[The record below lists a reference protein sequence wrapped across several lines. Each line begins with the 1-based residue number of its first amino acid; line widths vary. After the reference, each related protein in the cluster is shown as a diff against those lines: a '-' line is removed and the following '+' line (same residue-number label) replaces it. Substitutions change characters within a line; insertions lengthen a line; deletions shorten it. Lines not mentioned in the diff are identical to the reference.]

1 MARPVARRPRLLLL
15 LALAVLPL
23 AAANSRAVINKR
35 AQREDATAR
44 RAPRLTDVPNGV
56 RHVLA
61 GAASGAI
68 GVTALAPLELI
79 RVNMLVKRDWSLAA
93 AVASLQAGWFRG
105 NLADVL
111 AASMRVG
118 ITMPTFALYKSML
131 QRGLRRFSN
140 ADPNAPLN
148 PLPEWGVF
156 VSGAPQQP
164 HTPSHPNTRR
174 QHRQR
179 AGQRAHT

>member
-15 LALAVLPL
+15 LALAILPL

-44 RAPRLTDVPNGV
+44 RPPRLTDVPNGV

-111 AASMRVG
+111 AASMRTTTQVRRRWRQG
-118 ITMPTFALYKSML
+118 CADLVTGARALW
-131 QRGLRRFSN
+131 LRPF
-140 ADPNAPLN
+140 
-148 PLPEWGVF
+148 
-156 VSGAPQQP
+156 
-164 HTPSHPNTRR
+164 RR
-174 QHRQR
+174 
-179 AGQRAHT
+179 